1 MKTSINSESD
11 SLILTSDQ
19 RLRVFV
25 SSTLQELSEER
36 QAARDAIQSI
46 QMIPVLFEL
55 GARSHAPRNLYRQYL
70 AQSQIFIG
78 IYWNRYGWI
87 APGETVS
94 GLEDEYDLSDN
105 MPKLI
110 YIKNS
115 EVNREEKLDQLIHK
129 IQSDDQVSYKYFNT
143 PEELKQLIAGD
154 LAILLTERFRQSAQ
168 EELPFTKENTYHSI
182 PVKANAMI
190 GREEN
195 MSELLNMLGDSEYRL
210 VTLTG
215 PGGIGKTRL
224 AMELAQ
230 NLLHQFSNGVAYI
243 PLAPVRDQALVAE
256 TIAYHLGMK
265 LSGANA
271 IESLKLFLENKNILL
286 VLDNFEQVIQAAPM
300 MDDLLAASPGLKIL
314 VTSRERLSLSSEQVY
329 IVPPLENQIL
339 NSERPMDEELPASV
353 KLFVLRAKAVQP
365 SFQINENNKEVIIKI
380 CKRLEGLPLAIELAA
395 GQINIFSPNLLL
407 QKLELSL
414 DVLKAHYRDIPE
426 RQKTMRNTIA
436 WSYELLSKAQQELLL
451 QISVFPS
458 GMLLNSIE
466 NIPLCHGEEVYS
478 LLSALMDKSLL
489 QKEDEQLM
497 PRFQMLESV
506 REFSLAQMKEEG
518 LWDYFHQVQ
527 AEYYLQSLPMIRL
540 HQNEVDQVELL
551 RCLEKEHPN
560 IRQTLDYLMQ
570 HEEVGKITEI
580 ASNLWLFWWV
590 NAHTKEGHSWLKKA
604 WDLYYEKQISLDEST
619 FALLAAH
626 TGIMSFLQR
635 DLQTFQASLGANF
648 ELIIRQDNSELVA
661 TACLITGVVKT
672 ILKDYKT
679 ADQLLT
685 TSLNLFKKIK
695 HHTGTS
701 LVLSGLGRN
710 AIYGGAQTSLARK
723 YYQES
728 MELAKLDKN
737 DISYI
742 ITLSGYA
749 LSEAVDKDPSAKTY
763 LRESIKLSSDLHFYE
778 AIAWSMEIWSIVA
791 INENK
796 AERAIILMSAAE
808 HLRNATSMPVWDDL
822 HELIQRSK
830 AEIVQQMDQ
839 EVYEVSWAYG
849 ATLNLES
856 MVQYALSDF
865 SKNEQLAA

>member
-1 MKTSINSESD
+1 MKTSIISESD
-11 SLILTSDQ
+11 SLILTPDQ

-36 QAARDAIQSI
+36 KAARDAIQSI

-55 GARSHAPRNLYRQYL
+55 GARSHAPRDLYRQYL

-78 IYWNRYGWI
+78 IYWNRYGWV

-115 EVNREEKLDQLIHK
+115 EVNREVKLDQLIHK

-143 PEELKQLIAGD
+143 PDELKQLIAGD
-154 LAILLTERFRQSAQ
+154 LAILLTERFRQSTQ
-168 EELPFTKENTYHSI
+168 EELPFTKENTFHSI

-190 GREEN
+190 GREDN
-195 MSELLNMLGDSEYRL
+195 MSELLGMLSDSEYRL

-329 IVPPLENQIL
+329 VVPPLMSQL
-339 NSERPMDEELPASV
+339 KNSEKHTDEEIPSAV
-353 KLFVLRAKAVQP
+353 KLFIHRAKAVQP
-365 SFQINENNKEVIIKI
+365 SFELNENNKEVLYKL

-395 GQINIFSPNLLL
+395 GQINIFSPSLLL

-414 DVLKAHYRDIPE
+414 DVLKAQYRDIPE

-466 NIPLCHGEEVYS
+466 NIPLSQGEEVYS
-478 LLSALMDKSLL
+478 LLSSLMDKSLL
-489 QKEDEQLM
+489 QKEEEGLM

-506 REFSLAQMKEEG
+506 REFALAQMKEEG
-518 LWDYFHQVQ
+518 LWDHFHQVQ

-560 IRQTLDYLMQ
+560 IRQTLDYLML
-570 HEEVGKITEI
+570 HEELQKVTEI

-590 NAHTKEGHSWLKKA
+590 NAHTKEGYTWLKKA
-604 WDLYYEKQISLDEST
+604 WDLYKQGKKPLDEYT

-626 TGIMSFLQR
+626 TGIMSFMQR
-635 DLQTFQASLGANF
+635 DLQTFQESLGANF
-648 ELIIRQDNSELVA
+648 ELILRQDNSELVA

-672 ILKDYKT
+672 ILKDYTT
-679 ADQLLT
+679 ANQLLT

-710 AIYGGAQTSLARK
+710 AIYGGGQTGLARK
-723 YYQES
+723 YYKES
-728 MELAKLDKN
+728 MEMAKLDNN

-742 ITLSGYA
+742 ITLSGFA
-749 LSEAVDKDPSAKTY
+749 LSEAVDKDPSAKEY
-763 LRESIKLSSDLHFYE
+763 LIESLKLSADIHFFE
-778 AIAWSMEIWSIVA
+778 AIAWSLEIWSIVS

-796 AERAIILMSAAE
+796 LERAITLMSAAE
-808 HLRNATSMPVWDDL
+808 HLRNITSLPVWDDL
-822 HELIQRSK
+822 HELIQHSK
-830 AEIVQQMDQ
+830 MEIVQQMDQ
-839 EVYEVSWAYG
+839 KVYEECWAYG
-849 ATLNLES
+849 SSMNLET
-856 MVQYALSDF
+856 MVNFALSDLVQQ
-865 SKNEQLAA
+865 EQKAA